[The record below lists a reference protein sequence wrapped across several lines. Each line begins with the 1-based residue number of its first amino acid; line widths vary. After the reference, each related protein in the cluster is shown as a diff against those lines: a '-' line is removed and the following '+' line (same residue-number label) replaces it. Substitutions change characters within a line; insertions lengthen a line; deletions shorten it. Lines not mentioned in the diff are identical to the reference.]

1 MIPEETSLNI
11 YYQNPQEQEFSVNG
25 VGSGTFSQNSFVNKN
40 DPQTISV
47 PTSLL

>member
-25 VGSGTFSQNSFVNKN
+25 AGSGSFSQNSFGKKN
-40 DPQTISV
+40 DPQTISA
-47 PTSLL
+47 TSSLL